1 MCGKGV
7 GMEQECKLESGGE
20 AVAEGRA
27 REDGVTW
34 NQELGVS
41 GTEAGGFWILI
52 IAPIYWADNL
62 GQACVKAFNIYYLHK
77 NFMK

>member
-1 MCGKGV
+1 
-7 GMEQECKLESGGE
+7 MEQECKLESGGE

-41 GTEAGGFWILI
+41 GTEAGGF
-52 IAPIYWADNL
+52 
-62 GQACVKAFNIYYLHK
+62 
-77 NFMK
+77 